1 MKKQL
6 LFAAMLM
13 LSAAPAVSVSAA
25 QPFAAAAEEGQT
37 LATQE
42 QYDALQNSIYKLRQ
56 SIEAMLKEI
65 NEKYADAEDTKNS
78 LEFNKNSLDDMAA
91 EVKGKFGAETLT
103 VAEVEKYQAT
113 VAEMA
118 EGLKDAVKNAEQEVY
133 SFQVNTHYQDASMH
147 KSECLGKVPE
157 NVQNYYAP
165 SFDDLDAEM
174 MQVYMP
180 VMMGGPIESA
190 EKAKE
195 MCAQFDAI
203 SAKADSLVAAS
214 KKASTL
220 LDDITATLASLD
232 AEIAKIK
239 KDFPEYDLSAVNESA
254 EYWKNLAAEFAQAPA
269 EGADLYTEK
278 QIADFAVEF
287 GYFKENVSGV
297 YAQAQKDEWMAQF
310 NAKYYPA
317 SQEMD
322 GLISQLNTEC
332 PTVKDKYFTKL
343 DDLNV
348 EMTQMYMKLYQED
361 LTQEQ
366 FNAMLARIDA
376 ILAEGQK
383 IVDEAKEAEK
393 VATGISGITVSEAV
407 KAGKVYSID
416 GKRVSKSAKGL
427 VLVIING
434 KKVILK

>member
-13 LSAAPAVSVSAA
+13 LSAAPAISVSAA

-42 QYDALQNSIYKLRQ
+42 QYDALQKSISDLQ
-56 SIEAMLKEI
+56 QNIDAMLKEI
-65 NEKYADAEDTKNS
+65 NEKYADAEDTKGS
-78 LEFNKNSLDDMAA
+78 LEFNKSSLSDMAA
-91 EVKGKFGAETLT
+91 EVKDKFAAGTLT
-103 VAEVEKYQAT
+103 AAEVESYRAQ

-133 SFQVNTHYQDASMH
+133 SFQVNTHYQNASMH

-203 SAKADSLVAAS
+203 SAKADSLVASAKLAGALVDS
-214 KKASTL
+214 
-220 LDDITATLASLD
+220 ITATLDSLG
-232 AEIAKIK
+232 AEIAKVK
-239 KDFPEYDLSAVNESA
+239 KDFPEYDLSMMQESS
-254 EYWKNLAAEFAQAPA
+254 EYWKNFAAVFAQAPA
-269 EGADLYTEK
+269 EGTAPYTEK
-278 QIADFAVEF
+278 QIAEYAENF
-287 GYFKENVSGV
+287 GFFKQSALGV
-297 YAQAQKDEWMAQF
+297 YAEAQKDEWTAQF
-310 NAKYYPA
+310 NAKYTPA
-317 SQEMD
+317 SEKMNELLSTLDTQ
-322 GLISQLNTEC
+322 C
-332 PTVKDKYFTKL
+332 PTVGSKYFTQL
-343 DDLNV
+343 DDLNA
-348 EMTQMYMKLYQED
+348 ELTQMYMSLYMGE
-361 LTQEQ
+361 LTQET
-366 FNAMLARIDA
+366 FDKMMARIDA
-376 ILAEGQK
+376 ILVEAQK
-383 IVDEAKEAEK
+383 IVDEAIEAEK
-393 VATGISGITVSEAV
+393 VATGISDITVNKTV
-407 KAGKVYSID
+407 KAGNVYSLD

-427 VLVIING
+427 VIING
-434 KKVILK
+434 KKVVLK

>member
-37 LATQE
+37 LATYG
-42 QYDALQNSIYKLRQ
+42 QYDALQMSIYDLQQ
-56 SIEAMLKEI
+56 SIDAMLKEI
-65 NEKYADAEDTKNS
+65 NEKYADAEDTKGS
-78 LEFNKNSLDDMAA
+78 LEFNKSSLSDMAA
-91 EVKGKFGAETLT
+91 EVKDKFAAGTLT
-103 VAEVEKYQAT
+103 AAEVESYQAQ

-133 SFQVNTHYQDASMH
+133 SFQVNTHYQNASMH
-147 KSECLGKVPE
+147 KSECLGQVPE

-165 SFDDLDAEM
+165 SFDDLDADM

-180 VMMGGPIESA
+180 IMMGSPIESA

-195 MCAQFDAI
+195 MCNQLDAI
-203 SAKADSLVAAS
+203 SAKADALLAAS

-232 AEIAKIK
+232 ADMVKVKA
-239 KDFPEYDLSAVNESA
+239 DFPEYDLSMMQESA
-254 EYWKNLAAEFAQAPA
+254 EYWKNFAAEFAQAPA
-269 EGADLYTEK
+269 EGTAPYTEK
-278 QIADFAVEF
+278 QIAEYAENF
-287 GYFKENVSGV
+287 GYFKESAAGV
-297 YAQAQKDEWMAQF
+297 YAEAQKDEWMAQF

-317 SQEMD
+317 SQKMD
-322 GLISQLNTEC
+322 ELVSTLDTQC
-332 PTVKDKYFTKL
+332 PTVKDQFFTKL

-348 EMTQMYMKLYQED
+348 EMTQMYMKLYMGE
-361 LTQEQ
+361 LTQESFDQ
-366 FNAMLARIDA
+366 MMARIDA
-376 ILAEGQK
+376 ILREAQN
-383 IVDEAKEAEK
+383 IVDLALEAEK
-393 VATGISGITVSEAV
+393 VATGISDITVNKAA
-407 KAGKVYSID
+407 KAGNVYSLD

-427 VLVIING
+427 VIING
-434 KKVILK
+434 KKVVLK

>member
-25 QPFAAAAEEGQT
+25 QRFAAAAEEGQT

-42 QYDALQNSIYKLRQ
+42 QYDALQKSISDLQ
-56 SIEAMLKEI
+56 QNIDAMLKEI
-65 NEKYADAEDTKNS
+65 NEKYADAEDTKGS
-78 LEFNKNSLDDMAA
+78 LEFNKSSLSDMAA
-91 EVKGKFGAETLT
+91 EVKDKFAAGTLT
-103 VAEVEKYQAT
+103 AAEVESYQAQ

-133 SFQVNTHYQDASMH
+133 SFQVNTHYQNASMH

-165 SFDDLDAEM
+165 SFDDLDADM

-203 SAKADSLVAAS
+203 SAKADTLLAAS

-232 AEIAKIK
+232 ADMVKVKA
-239 KDFPEYDLSAVNESA
+239 DFPEYDLSMMQESA
-254 EYWKNLAAEFAQAPA
+254 EYWKNFAAEFAQAPA
-269 EGADLYTEK
+269 EGTAPYTEK
-278 QIADFAVEF
+278 QIAEYAENF
-287 GYFKENVSGV
+287 GYFKESAAGV
-297 YAQAQKDEWMAQF
+297 YAEAQKDEWMAQF

-317 SQEMD
+317 SQKMD
-322 GLISQLNTEC
+322 EFISTLDTQC
-332 PTVKDKYFTKL
+332 PTVKDQFFTKL

-348 EMTQMYMKLYQED
+348 EMTQMYTKLYMGE
-361 LTQEQ
+361 LTQKSFDE
-366 FNAMLARIDA
+366 MMARIDA
-376 ILAEGQK
+376 ILLEAQN
-383 IVDEAKEAEK
+383 IVNQALEAEK
-393 VATGISGITVSEAV
+393 VATGISDITVNKAT
-407 KAGKVYSID
+407 KAGNVYSLD

-427 VLVIING
+427 VIING
-434 KKVILK
+434 KKVVLK

>member
-13 LSAAPAVSVSAA
+13 LTAAPAVSVSAA

-42 QYDALQNSIYKLRQ
+42 QYDALVKSIAEVQQNID
-56 SIEAMLKEI
+56 AMLKEI
-65 NEKYADAEDTKNS
+65 NDKYPDAEDTKYS
-78 LEFNKNSLDDMAA
+78 LNFNKESLDKIAEEAKAKYVAQTLTAA
-91 EVKGKFGAETLT
+91 EVDN
-103 VAEVEKYQAT
+103 YQAS
-113 VAEMA
+113 VKDIA
-118 EGLKDAVKNAEQEVY
+118 EGIKDAVKSAEQETY
-133 SFQVNTHYQDASMH
+133 SLQVNTSYQNAAMH
-147 KSECLGKVPE
+147 KSECLGQVPE

-165 SFDDLDAEM
+165 AFEELDADM

-180 VMMGGPIESA
+180 IMMGGPIESA
-190 EKAKE
+190 EQAKK
-195 MCAQFDAI
+195 MCDQFDAI
-203 SAKADSLVAAS
+203 SKKADALLAAS

-220 LDDITATLASLD
+220 VEDITATLASLN
-232 AEIAKIK
+232 EETEKVK
-239 KDFPEYDLSAVNESA
+239 KDFPEFDLSAVKETA
-254 EYWKNLAAEFAQAPA
+254 EYWKNLAAEFAKAPA
-269 EGADLYTEK
+269 DPAAPYTEDK
-278 QIADFAVEF
+278 IDGFAQEF
-287 GYFKENVSGV
+287 GYFKENVSGL

-317 SQEMD
+317 SQKMD
-322 GLISQLNTEC
+322 EYLSTLDSEC

-348 EMTQMYMKLYQED
+348 EMSQMYMKLFQED

-376 ILAEGQK
+376 ILAEAQK

-427 VLVIING
+427 VIING

>member
-6 LFAAMLM
+6 LFAAILM

-37 LATQE
+37 LATEE
-42 QYDALQNSIYKLRQ
+42 QYNALQKSISDLQ
-56 SIEAMLKEI
+56 QNIDAMLKEI
-65 NEKYADAEDTKNS
+65 NEKYADAEDTKGS
-78 LEFNKNSLDDMAA
+78 LEFNKSSLSDMAA
-91 EVKGKFGAETLT
+91 EVKDKFAAGTLT
-103 VAEVEKYQAT
+103 AAEVESYQAQ

-133 SFQVNTHYQDASMH
+133 SFQVNTHYQNASMH
-147 KSECLGKVPE
+147 KSECLGQVPE

-165 SFDDLDAEM
+165 AFEELDADM

-180 VMMGGPIESA
+180 IMMGSPVESA
-190 EKAKE
+190 EQAKQ
-195 MCAQFDAI
+195 MCDQFEAI
-203 SAKADSLVAAS
+203 SKKADALLATAQ
-214 KKASTL
+214 KASTL
-220 LDDITATLASLD
+220 VNDITATLASLN
-232 AEIAKIK
+232 EEMAKVK
-239 KDFPEYDLSAVNESA
+239 TDFPEYDLSMVNESA
-254 EYWKNLAAEFAQAPA
+254 EYWKNLAAEFAKAPA
-269 EGADLYTEK
+269 DPAAPYTEDK
-278 QIADFAVEF
+278 IDGFAQEF
-287 GYFKENVSGV
+287 GYFKENVSGL

-317 SQEMD
+317 SQKMD
-322 GLISQLNTEC
+322 EYVSTLDSEC
-332 PTVKDKYFTKL
+332 PTVKDKYFTQL

-348 EMTQMYMKLYQED
+348 ELTQMYMKLYQEE

-366 FNAMLARIDA
+366 FNTMMARIDE
-376 ILAEGQK
+376 ILVEAQK
-383 IVDEAKEAEK
+383 IIDEAKEAEK

-427 VLVIING
+427 VIING

>member
-42 QYDALQNSIYKLRQ
+42 QYDALVKSIAEVQQNID
-56 SIEAMLKEI
+56 AMLKEI
-65 NEKYADAEDTKNS
+65 NDKYPDAEDTKNS
-78 LEFNKNSLDDMAA
+78 LNYNKESLDKIADEAKAKFDAKTLTAA
-91 EVKGKFGAETLT
+91 EVKN
-103 VAEVEKYQAT
+103 YQSSVNEIAD
-113 VAEMA
+113 
-118 EGLKDAVKNAEQEVY
+118 GLKDAVKNAALEVY
-133 SFQVNTHYQDASMH
+133 SFQVNSSYNAAYMH
-147 KSECLGKVPE
+147 KAECLGQVPE

-165 SFDDLDAEM
+165 AFDELDADM
-174 MQVYMP
+174 MQIYMSTMMSP
-180 VMMGGPIESA
+180 VETA
-190 EKAKE
+190 EQAKK
-195 MCAQFDAI
+195 MCDQYDAI
-203 SAKADSLVAAS
+203 SKKADALLAAS

-220 LDDITATLASLD
+220 VEDITATLASLN
-232 AEIAKIK
+232 EEMAKVK
-239 KDFPEYDLSAVNESA
+239 KDFPEFDLSMVNESA

-269 EGADLYTEK
+269 DPAAPYTEDK
-278 QIADFAVEF
+278 IDGFAQEF
-287 GYFKENVSGV
+287 GYFKESVSGL

-310 NAKYYPA
+310 NAKYTSANSKMAEYF
-317 SQEMD
+317 SILD
-322 GLISQLNTEC
+322 SEC
-332 PTVKDKYFTKL
+332 PTVASDYFTKL

-348 EMTQMYMKLYQED
+348 ELTQMYMKLYQED

-366 FNAMLARIDA
+366 FDAMLARIDA
-376 ILAEGQK
+376 ILREAQK

-393 VATGISGITVSEAV
+393 VATGISNISVSEAV

-416 GKRVSKSAKGL
+416 GKRISKSAKG
-427 VLVIING
+427 LVIING

>member
-42 QYDALQNSIYKLRQ
+42 QYDALVKSIAEVQQNID
-56 SIEAMLKEI
+56 AMLKEI
-65 NEKYADAEDTKNS
+65 NDKYPDAEDTKYS
-78 LEFNKNSLDDMAA
+78 LNFNKESLDKIADEAKAKFEAKTLTAA
-91 EVKGKFGAETLT
+91 EVDSYLASVKEI
-103 VAEVEKYQAT
+103 VE
-113 VAEMA
+113 
-118 EGLKDAVKNAEQEVY
+118 GIKDAVKNAEQEVY
-133 SFQVNTHYQDASMH
+133 SFQVNTCYQNAAMH
-147 KSECLGKVPE
+147 KSECLGQVLE

-165 SFDDLDAEM
+165 AFEELDADM

-180 VMMGGPIESA
+180 IMMGSPVESA
-190 EKAKE
+190 EQAKQ
-195 MCAQFDAI
+195 MCDQFEAI
-203 SAKADSLVAAS
+203 SKKADALLAAS

-269 EGADLYTEK
+269 DPTAPYTESK
-278 QIADFAVEF
+278 IDGFVENF
-287 GYFKENVSGV
+287 GYFKANISDL

-310 NAKYYPA
+310 NAKYTTA
-317 SQEMD
+317 SQKMD
-322 GLISQLNTEC
+322 EYISTLDSEC

-348 EMTQMYMKLYQED
+348 EMSQMFMKLYQED

-376 ILAEGQK
+376 ILAEAQK

-416 GKRVSKSAKGL
+416 GKRISKSAKG
-427 VLVIING
+427 LVIING

>member
-13 LSAAPAVSVSAA
+13 LSAAPAISVSAA

-42 QYDALQNSIYKLRQ
+42 QYDALQKSISDLQ
-56 SIEAMLKEI
+56 QNIDAMLKEI
-65 NEKYADAEDTKNS
+65 NEKYADAEDTKGS
-78 LEFNKNSLDDMAA
+78 LEFNKSSLSDMAA
-91 EVKGKFGAETLT
+91 EVKDKFTAQTLT
-103 VAEVEKYQAT
+103 VAEIESYQAT
-113 VAEMA
+113 VTEMA

-133 SFQVNTHYQDASMH
+133 SFQVNTHYQNASMH

-203 SAKADSLVAAS
+203 SAKADSLVASAKLAGALVDS
-214 KKASTL
+214 
-220 LDDITATLASLD
+220 ITATLDSLG
-232 AEIAKIK
+232 AEIAKVK
-239 KDFPEYDLSAVNESA
+239 KDFPEYDLSMMQESS
-254 EYWKNLAAEFAQAPA
+254 EYWKNFAAVFAQAPA
-269 EGADLYTEK
+269 EGTAPYTEK
-278 QIADFAVEF
+278 QIAEYAENF
-287 GYFKENVSGV
+287 GFFKQSALGV
-297 YAQAQKDEWMAQF
+297 YAEAQKDEWMAQF

-317 SQEMD
+317 SQKMD
-322 GLISQLNTEC
+322 ELVSTLDTQC
-332 PTVKDKYFTKL
+332 PTVKDQFFTKL

-348 EMTQMYMKLYQED
+348 EMTQMFTKLYMGE
-361 LTQEQ
+361 LTQESFDQ
-366 FNAMLARIDA
+366 MMARIDA
-376 ILAEGQK
+376 ILLEAQN
-383 IVDEAKEAEK
+383 IVDQAIEAEK
-393 VATGISGITVSEAV
+393 VATGISDITVNKTV
-407 KAGKVYSID
+407 KAGNVYSLD

-427 VLVIING
+427 VIING
-434 KKVILK
+434 KKVVLK

>member
-1 MKKQL
+1 MKKQF

-42 QYDALQNSIYKLRQ
+42 QYDALVKSIADVQQNING
-56 SIEAMLKEI
+56 MLKEI
-65 NEKYADAEDTKNS
+65 NDKYPDAEDTKYS
-78 LEFNKNSLDDMAA
+78 LNFNKESLDKIADEAKAKFEAKTLTAA
-91 EVKGKFGAETLT
+91 EVDSYLASVKEI
-103 VAEVEKYQAT
+103 
-113 VAEMA
+113 A
-118 EGLKDAVKNAEQEVY
+118 EGIKDAVKNAEQEVY
-133 SFQVNTHYQDASMH
+133 SFQVNTHYQNAAMH
-147 KSECLGKVPE
+147 KSECLGQVPE

-165 SFDDLDAEM
+165 AFDELDADM
-174 MQVYMP
+174 VQVYMP
-180 VMMGGPIESA
+180 FMMDSHIESA
-190 EKAKE
+190 EQAKK
-195 MCAQFDAI
+195 MCDQFDAI
-203 SAKADSLVAAS
+203 SKKADALLAAS

-220 LDDITATLASLD
+220 VEDITATLASLD

-269 EGADLYTEK
+269 DPTAPYTESK
-278 QIADFAVEF
+278 IDGFVESF
-287 GYFKENVSGV
+287 GYFKVNISDL

-348 EMTQMYMKLYQED
+348 EMTQMYMKLYQDE

-366 FNAMLARIDA
+366 FDAMLARIDA

-383 IVDEAKEAEK
+383 IVAEAKEAEK

-427 VLVIING
+427 VIING

>member
-42 QYDALQNSIYKLRQ
+42 QYDALQKSISDLQ
-56 SIEAMLKEI
+56 QNIDAMLKEI
-65 NEKYADAEDTKNS
+65 NEKYADAEDTKGS
-78 LEFNKNSLDDMAA
+78 LEFNKSSLSDMAA
-91 EVKGKFGAETLT
+91 EVKDKFAAGTLT
-103 VAEVEKYQAT
+103 AAEVESYQAQ

-133 SFQVNTHYQDASMH
+133 SFQVNTHYQNASMH

-165 SFDDLDAEM
+165 SFDDLDADM

-203 SAKADSLVAAS
+203 SAKADSLVASAKLAGALVDS
-214 KKASTL
+214 
-220 LDDITATLASLD
+220 ITATLDSLG
-232 AEIAKIK
+232 AEIAKVK
-239 KDFPEYDLSAVNESA
+239 KDFPEYDLSMMQESS
-254 EYWKNLAAEFAQAPA
+254 EYWKNFAAVFAQAPA
-269 EGADLYTEK
+269 EGTAPYTEK
-278 QIADFAVEF
+278 QIAEYAENF
-287 GYFKENVSGV
+287 GFFKQSALGV
-297 YAQAQKDEWMAQF
+297 YAEAQKDEWMAQF

-322 GLISQLNTEC
+322 KLLSTLDAQC
-332 PTVKDKYFTKL
+332 PTVGSKYFTQL

-348 EMTQMYMKLYQED
+348 ELTQMYMVLYQGE
-361 LTQEQ
+361 LTQET
-366 FNAMLARIDA
+366 FDKMMARIDA
-376 ILAEGQK
+376 ILVEAQK
-383 IVDEAKEAEK
+383 IVDEAIEAEK
-393 VATGISGITVSEAV
+393 VATGISDITVNKTV
-407 KAGKVYSID
+407 KAGNVYSLD

-427 VLVIING
+427 VIING
-434 KKVILK
+434 KKMVLK

>member
-13 LSAAPAVSVSAA
+13 LSAAPVVSVSAA

-42 QYDALQNSIYKLRQ
+42 QYDALVKSIAEVQQNID
-56 SIEAMLKEI
+56 AMLKEI
-65 NEKYADAEDTKNS
+65 NDKYPDAEDTKYS
-78 LEFNKNSLDDMAA
+78 LNFNKESLDKIADEAKAKFEAKTLTAA
-91 EVKGKFGAETLT
+91 EVES
-103 VAEVEKYQAT
+103 YQAS
-113 VAEMA
+113 VNEIAD
-118 EGLKDAVKNAEQEVY
+118 GLKDAVKNAAQEVY
-133 SFQVNTHYQDASMH
+133 SFQVNTHYQNAAMH
-147 KSECLGKVPE
+147 KSECLGQIPE

-165 SFDDLDAEM
+165 AFDELDADM

-180 VMMGGPIESA
+180 VMMGTPVESA

-195 MCAQFDAI
+195 MCDQFDAI
-203 SAKADSLVAAS
+203 SKKADVLLAAS

-220 LDDITATLASLD
+220 VDDITATLASLNE
-232 AEIAKIK
+232 EIEKVK
-239 KDFPEYDLSAVNESA
+239 KDFPEYDLSAVKETA

-269 EGADLYTEK
+269 DPTAPYTEDK
-278 QIADFAVEF
+278 IDGFAQEF
-287 GYFKENVSGV
+287 GYFKENVSGL

-310 NAKYYPA
+310 NAKYTPA
-317 SQEMD
+317 SQKMAEY
-322 GLISQLNTEC
+322 ISTLDSEC

-343 DDLNV
+343 EDLDV
-348 EMTQMYMKLYQED
+348 EMSQMFMKLYQED

-366 FNAMLARIDA
+366 FDAMLARIDA
-376 ILAEGQK
+376 ILREAQK

-393 VATGISGITVSEAV
+393 VATGISNISVSEAV

-416 GKRVSKSAKGL
+416 GKCVSKSVKG
-427 VLVIING
+427 LVIING

>member
-37 LATQE
+37 LATEE
-42 QYDALQNSIYKLRQ
+42 QYNTLQDSIYKLRQ
-56 SIEAMLKEI
+56 SIEAMLEEI

-78 LEFNKNSLDDMAA
+78 LEYNKESLDDMAA
-91 EVKGKFGAETLT
+91 EVKEKFSAQTLT
-103 VAEVEKYQAT
+103 VADVENYQAQ

-195 MCAQFDAI
+195 MCDKFDAI
-203 SAKADSLVAAS
+203 SAKADTLLAAS

-232 AEIAKIK
+232 AEIAKVK

-269 EGADLYTEK
+269 DPTAPYTESK
-278 QIADFAVEF
+278 IDGFVESF
-287 GYFKENVSGV
+287 GYFKVNISDL

-317 SQEMD
+317 AQKMD
-322 GLISQLNTEC
+322 EYLSTLDSEC

-348 EMTQMYMKLYQED
+348 EMSQMYMKLFQED

-376 ILAEGQK
+376 ILAEAQK

-393 VATGISGITVSEAV
+393 VATGISDITVNKAT
-407 KAGKVYSID
+407 KAGNVYSLD

-427 VLVIING
+427 VIING
-434 KKVILK
+434 KKVVLK

>member
-6 LFAAMLM
+6 LFVAMLM

-42 QYDALQNSIYKLRQ
+42 QYDALVKSIAEVQQNID
-56 SIEAMLKEI
+56 AMLKEI
-65 NEKYADAEDTKNS
+65 NDKYPDAEDTKYS
-78 LEFNKNSLDDMAA
+78 LNFNKESLDKIAEEAKAKYVAQTLTAA
-91 EVKGKFGAETLT
+91 EVDN
-103 VAEVEKYQAT
+103 YQAS
-113 VAEMA
+113 VKDIA
-118 EGLKDAVKNAEQEVY
+118 EGIKDAVKSAEQETY
-133 SFQVNTHYQDASMH
+133 SLQVNTSYQNAAMH
-147 KSECLGKVPE
+147 KSECLGQVPE

-165 SFDDLDAEM
+165 AFEELDADM

-180 VMMGGPIESA
+180 IMMGGPIESA
-190 EKAKE
+190 EQAKK
-195 MCAQFDAI
+195 MCDQFDAI
-203 SAKADSLVAAS
+203 SKKADALLAAS

-220 LDDITATLASLD
+220 VEDITATLASLN
-232 AEIAKIK
+232 EEMEKVK
-239 KDFPEYDLSAVNESA
+239 KDFLEYDLSMVNESA

-269 EGADLYTEK
+269 DPAAPYTEDK
-278 QIADFAVEF
+278 IDGFAQEF
-287 GYFKENVSGV
+287 GYFKENVSGL

-317 SQEMD
+317 SQKMD
-322 GLISQLNTEC
+322 EYVSTLDSEC
-332 PTVKDKYFTKL
+332 PTVKDKYFNKL

-348 EMTQMYMKLYQED
+348 ELTQMYMKLYQED

-366 FNAMLARIDA
+366 FNTMMARIDE
-376 ILAEGQK
+376 ILREAQK
-383 IVDEAKEAEK
+383 IIDEAKEAEK
-393 VATGISGITVSEAV
+393 VATGISNISVSEAV

-416 GKRVSKSAKGL
+416 GKCVSKSVKG
-427 VLVIING
+427 LVIING

>member
-42 QYDALQNSIYKLRQ
+42 QYDALVKSIADVQQNIDG
-56 SIEAMLKEI
+56 MLKEI
-65 NEKYADAEDTKNS
+65 NDKYPDAEDTKYS
-78 LEFNKNSLDDMAA
+78 LNFNKESLDKIAEEAKAKFVAKTLTAA
-91 EVKGKFGAETLT
+91 EVDS
-103 VAEVEKYQAT
+103 YQAA
-113 VAEMA
+113 VADMA

-133 SFQVNTHYQDASMH
+133 SFQVNTHYQNAAMH
-147 KSECLGKVPE
+147 KSECLGQVPE

-165 SFDDLDAEM
+165 AFDELDADM
-174 MQVYMP
+174 VQVYMP
-180 VMMGGPIESA
+180 FMMDSHIESA
-190 EKAKE
+190 EQAKK
-195 MCAQFDAI
+195 MCDQFDAI
-203 SAKADSLVAAS
+203 SKKADALLAAS

-220 LDDITATLASLD
+220 VEDITATLASLD

-269 EGADLYTEK
+269 DPTAPYTESK
-278 QIADFAVEF
+278 IDGFVESF
-287 GYFKENVSGV
+287 GYFKVNISDL

-348 EMTQMYMKLYQED
+348 EMTQMYMKLYQDE

-366 FNAMLARIDA
+366 FDAMLARIDA

-383 IVDEAKEAEK
+383 IVAEAKEAEK

-427 VLVIING
+427 VIING
-434 KKVILK
+434 KKVVLK

>member
-37 LATQE
+37 HATQE
-42 QYDALQNSIYKLRQ
+42 QYDALVKSIADVQKN
-56 SIEAMLKEI
+56 IDAMLTEI
-65 NEKYADAEDTKNS
+65 NDKYPDAEDTKYS
-78 LEFNKNSLDDMAA
+78 LNYNQESLDKIADEAKAKFDAKTLTAA
-91 EVKGKFGAETLT
+91 EVEN
-103 VAEVEKYQAT
+103 YQAS
-113 VAEMA
+113 VNKIAD
-118 EGLKDAVKNAEQEVY
+118 GIKDAVKNAELEVY
-133 SFQVNTHYQDASMH
+133 SFQVNSHYNAAYMH
-147 KSECLGKVPE
+147 KAECLGQIPG

-165 SFDDLDAEM
+165 AFDELDADM
-174 MQVYMP
+174 MQIYMSTMMSP
-180 VMMGGPIESA
+180 VETA
-190 EKAKE
+190 EQAKK
-195 MCAQFDAI
+195 MCDQYDAI
-203 SAKADSLVAAS
+203 SKKADALLAAS

-220 LDDITATLASLD
+220 VEDITATLASLN
-232 AEIAKIK
+232 EEMAKVK

-269 EGADLYTEK
+269 EDATPYTEDK
-278 QIADFAVEF
+278 IDGFAQEF
-287 GYFKENVSGV
+287 GYFKENVSGL

-317 SQEMD
+317 SQKMD
-322 GLISQLNTEC
+322 EYVSTLDSEC

-348 EMTQMYMKLYQED
+348 ELTQMFMKLYQED

-366 FNAMLARIDA
+366 FNTMMARIDE
-376 ILAEGQK
+376 ILREAQT
-383 IVDEAKEAEK
+383 IIDEAKKAEK
-393 VATGISGITVSEAV
+393 AATCISNITVSEAV

-416 GKRVSKSAKGL
+416 GKRVSKSVKG
-427 VLVIING
+427 LVIING

>member
-42 QYDALQNSIYKLRQ
+42 QYDALQKSISNLQ
-56 SIEAMLKEI
+56 QNIDAMLKEI

-78 LEFNKNSLDDMAA
+78 LEFNKTSLSDMAA
-91 EVKGKFGAETLT
+91 EVKDKFAAGTLT
-103 VAEVEKYQAT
+103 AAEVESYQAQ

-133 SFQVNTHYQDASMH
+133 SFQVNTCYQNAAMH
-147 KSECLGKVPE
+147 KSECLGQVPE

-165 SFDDLDAEM
+165 AFEELDADM

-180 VMMGGPIESA
+180 IMMGSPVESA
-190 EKAKE
+190 EQAKK
-195 MCAQFDAI
+195 MCDQLDAI
-203 SAKADSLVAAS
+203 SKKADALLAAAQ
-214 KKASTL
+214 KASTL
-220 LDDITATLASLD
+220 VDDITATLASLD

-239 KDFPEYDLSAVNESA
+239 KDFPEYDLSAVNETA

-269 EGADLYTEK
+269 DPTAPYTESK
-278 QIADFAVEF
+278 IDGFVENF
-287 GYFKENVSGV
+287 GYFKANISDL

-317 SQEMD
+317 SQKMD
-322 GLISQLNTEC
+322 EYVSTLDSEC
-332 PTVKDKYFTKL
+332 PTVKDKYFNKL

-348 EMTQMYMKLYQED
+348 ELTQMYMKLYQED

-366 FNAMLARIDA
+366 FNTMMARIDE
-376 ILAEGQK
+376 ILREAQK
-383 IVDEAKEAEK
+383 IIDEAKEAEK
-393 VATGISGITVSEAV
+393 VATGISNISVSEAV

-416 GKRVSKSAKGL
+416 GKCVSKSVKG
-427 VLVIING
+427 LVIING

>member
-42 QYDALQNSIYKLRQ
+42 QYDALVKSIADVQQNID
-56 SIEAMLKEI
+56 AMLKEI
-65 NEKYADAEDTKNS
+65 NDKYPDAEDTKYS
-78 LEFNKNSLDDMAA
+78 LNFNKESLDKIADEAKAKFEAKTLTAA
-91 EVKGKFGAETLT
+91 EVDSYLASVKEI
-103 VAEVEKYQAT
+103 
-113 VAEMA
+113 A
-118 EGLKDAVKNAEQEVY
+118 EGIKDAVKNAELEVY
-133 SFQVNTHYQDASMH
+133 SFQVNTCYQNAAMH
-147 KSECLGKVPE
+147 KSECLGQVPE

-165 SFDDLDAEM
+165 AFEELDADM

-180 VMMGGPIESA
+180 IMMGSPVESA
-190 EKAKE
+190 EQAKK
-195 MCAQFDAI
+195 MCDQFDAI
-203 SAKADSLVAAS
+203 SKKADALLAAS

-269 EGADLYTEK
+269 DPTAPYTESK
-278 QIADFAVEF
+278 IDGFVESF
-287 GYFKENVSGV
+287 GYFKVNISDL

-317 SQEMD
+317 SQKMD
-322 GLISQLNTEC
+322 EYVSTLDSEC
-332 PTVKDKYFTKL
+332 PTVKDEYLTKL

-348 EMTQMYMKLYQED
+348 EMSQMFMKLYQED

-376 ILAEGQK
+376 ILAEAQK

-393 VATGISGITVSEAV
+393 VATGISDITVNKAT
-407 KAGKVYSID
+407 KAGNVYSLD

-427 VLVIING
+427 VIING
-434 KKVILK
+434 KKVVLK

>member
-42 QYDALQNSIYKLRQ
+42 QYDALVKSIAEVQQNID
-56 SIEAMLKEI
+56 AMLKEI
-65 NEKYADAEDTKNS
+65 NDKYPDAEDTKYS
-78 LEFNKNSLDDMAA
+78 LNFNKESLDKIADEAKAKFDAKTLTAA
-91 EVKGKFGAETLT
+91 EVEN
-103 VAEVEKYQAT
+103 YQAS
-113 VAEMA
+113 VNEIAD
-118 EGLKDAVKNAEQEVY
+118 GLKDAVKNAAQEVY
-133 SFQVNTHYQDASMH
+133 SFQVNSHYNAAYMH
-147 KSECLGKVPE
+147 KAECLGQVPE

-165 SFDDLDAEM
+165 AFDELDADM
-174 MQVYMP
+174 MQIYMSTMQSP
-180 VMMGGPIESA
+180 VETA
-190 EKAKE
+190 DQAKK
-195 MCAQFDAI
+195 MCDQYDAI
-203 SAKADSLVAAS
+203 SKKADALLAAS

-220 LDDITATLASLD
+220 VEDITATLASLN
-232 AEIAKIK
+232 EEMEKVK
-239 KDFPEYDLSAVNESA
+239 KDFPEYDLSAVKETA

-269 EGADLYTEK
+269 DPAAPYTEDK
-278 QIADFAVEF
+278 IDGFAQEF
-287 GYFKENVSGV
+287 GYFKENVSGL

-317 SQEMD
+317 SQKMD
-322 GLISQLNTEC
+322 EYVSTLDSEC
-332 PTVKDKYFTKL
+332 PTVKDKYFNKL

-348 EMTQMYMKLYQED
+348 ELTQMYMKLYQED

-366 FNAMLARIDA
+366 FDAMLARIDA
-376 ILAEGQK
+376 ILREAQK

-416 GKRVSKSAKGL
+416 GKRISKSAKG
-427 VLVIING
+427 LVIING

>member
-6 LFAAMLM
+6 LFAAILM

-42 QYDALQNSIYKLRQ
+42 QYDALQKSISDLQ
-56 SIEAMLKEI
+56 QNIDAMLKKI
-65 NEKYADAEDTKNS
+65 NEKYADAEDTKGS
-78 LEFNKNSLDDMAA
+78 LEFNKSSLSDMAA
-91 EVKGKFGAETLT
+91 EVKDKFTAQTLT
-103 VAEVEKYQAT
+103 VAEIESYQAT
-113 VAEMA
+113 VTEMA

-133 SFQVNTHYQDASMH
+133 SFQVNTHYQNASMH

-203 SAKADSLVAAS
+203 SAKADSLVASAKLAGALVDS
-214 KKASTL
+214 
-220 LDDITATLASLD
+220 ITATLDSLG
-232 AEIAKIK
+232 AEIAKVK
-239 KDFPEYDLSAVNESA
+239 KDFPEYDLSMMQESS
-254 EYWKNLAAEFAQAPA
+254 EYWKNFAAVFAQAPA
-269 EGADLYTEK
+269 EGTAPYTEK
-278 QIADFAVEF
+278 QIAEYAENF
-287 GYFKENVSGV
+287 GFFKQSALGV
-297 YAQAQKDEWMAQF
+297 YAEAQKDEWMAQF

-322 GLISQLNTEC
+322 KLLSTLDAQC
-332 PTVKDKYFTKL
+332 PTVGSKYFTQL

-348 EMTQMYMKLYQED
+348 ELTQMYMVLYQGE
-361 LTQEQ
+361 LTQET
-366 FNAMLARIDA
+366 FDKMMARIDA
-376 ILAEGQK
+376 ILVEAQK
-383 IVDEAKEAEK
+383 IVDEAIEAEK
-393 VATGISGITVSEAV
+393 VATGISDITVNKTV
-407 KAGKVYSID
+407 KAGNVYSLD

-427 VLVIING
+427 VIING
-434 KKVILK
+434 KKVVLK

>member
-37 LATQE
+37 LATYG
-42 QYDALQNSIYKLRQ
+42 QYDALQMSIYDLQQ
-56 SIEAMLKEI
+56 SIDAMLKEI

-78 LEFNKNSLDDMAA
+78 LEFNKSSLSDMAA
-91 EVKGKFGAETLT
+91 EVKDKFAAGTLT
-103 VAEVEKYQAT
+103 AAEVESYQAQ

-133 SFQVNTHYQDASMH
+133 SFQVNTHYQNASMH
-147 KSECLGKVPE
+147 KSECLGQVPE

-165 SFDDLDAEM
+165 SFDDLDADM

-180 VMMGGPIESA
+180 IMMGSPIESA

-195 MCAQFDAI
+195 MCNQLDAI
-203 SAKADSLVAAS
+203 SAKADALLAAS

-232 AEIAKIK
+232 ADMVKVKA
-239 KDFPEYDLSAVNESA
+239 DFPEYDLSMMQESA
-254 EYWKNLAAEFAQAPA
+254 EYWKNFAAEFAQAPA
-269 EGADLYTEK
+269 EGTAPYTEK
-278 QIADFAVEF
+278 QIAEYAENF
-287 GYFKENVSGV
+287 GYFKESAAGV
-297 YAQAQKDEWMAQF
+297 YAEAQKDEWMAQF

-317 SQEMD
+317 SQKMD
-322 GLISQLNTEC
+322 ELVSTLDTQC
-332 PTVKDKYFTKL
+332 PTVKDQFFTKL

-348 EMTQMYMKLYQED
+348 EMTQMYMKLYMGE
-361 LTQEQ
+361 LTQES
-366 FNAMLARIDA
+366 FDEMMARIDA
-376 ILAEGQK
+376 ILREAQN
-383 IVDEAKEAEK
+383 IVDLALEAEK
-393 VATGISGITVSEAV
+393 VATGISDITVNKAA
-407 KAGKVYSID
+407 KAGNVYSLD

-427 VLVIING
+427 VIING
-434 KKVILK
+434 KKVVLK

>member
-42 QYDALQNSIYKLRQ
+42 QYDALVKSIAEVQQNID
-56 SIEAMLKEI
+56 AMLKEI
-65 NEKYADAEDTKNS
+65 NDKYPDAEDTKNS
-78 LEFNKNSLDDMAA
+78 LNYNKESLNKIADEAKA
-91 EVKGKFGAETLT
+91 KFDAKTLT
-103 VAEVEKYQAT
+103 AVEVENYQAS
-113 VAEMA
+113 VNKIAD
-118 EGLKDAVKNAEQEVY
+118 GLKDAVKNAALEVY
-133 SFQVNTHYQDASMH
+133 SFQVNSHYNAAYMH
-147 KSECLGKVPE
+147 KAECLGQVPE

-165 SFDDLDAEM
+165 AFDELDADM
-174 MQVYMP
+174 MQIYMSTMESP
-180 VMMGGPIESA
+180 VETA
-190 EKAKE
+190 EQAKK
-195 MCAQFDAI
+195 MCYQYDAI
-203 SAKADSLVAAS
+203 SKKADALLAAS

-220 LDDITATLASLD
+220 VEDITATLASLN
-232 AEIAKIK
+232 EEMEKVK
-239 KDFPEYDLSAVNESA
+239 KDFPEYDLSMVNESA
-254 EYWKNLAAEFAQAPA
+254 EYWKNLAAEFAKAPA
-269 EGADLYTEK
+269 DPAAPYTEDK
-278 QIADFAVEF
+278 IDGFAQEF
-287 GYFKENVSGV
+287 GYFKENVSGL

-317 SQEMD
+317 SQKMD
-322 GLISQLNTEC
+322 EYVSTLDSEC
-332 PTVKDKYFTKL
+332 PTVKDKYFTQL

-348 EMTQMYMKLYQED
+348 ELTQMYMKLYQEE

-366 FNAMLARIDA
+366 FNTMMARIDE
-376 ILAEGQK
+376 ILVEAQK
-383 IVDEAKEAEK
+383 IIDEAKEAEK

-427 VLVIING
+427 VIING

>member
-6 LFAAMLM
+6 LFAAILM

-37 LATQE
+37 LATE
-42 QYDALQNSIYKLRQ
+42 VQYNTLQDSIYKLRQ

-91 EVKGKFGAETLT
+91 EVKDKFAAGTLT
-103 VAEVEKYQAT
+103 AAEVESYQAQ

-118 EGLKDAVKNAEQEVY
+118 EGLKDAVKSAEQEVY
-133 SFQVNTHYQDASMH
+133 SFQVNTHYQNASMH
-147 KSECLGKVPE
+147 KSECLGQVPE

-180 VMMGGPIESA
+180 VMMGSPIESA
-190 EKAKE
+190 EQAKE
-195 MCAQFDAI
+195 MCDQFDAV
-203 SAKADSLVAAS
+203 SKKADALLAAS

-220 LDDITATLASLD
+220 VDDITATLASLD

-269 EGADLYTEK
+269 DPTAPYTESK
-278 QIADFAVEF
+278 IDGFVESF
-287 GYFKENVSGV
+287 GYFKVNISDL

-317 SQEMD
+317 SQKMD
-322 GLISQLNTEC
+322 EYISTLDTQC
-332 PTVKDKYFTKL
+332 PTVKDQFFTKL

-348 EMTQMYMKLYQED
+348 EMSQMFTKLYMGE
-361 LTQEQ
+361 LTQES
-366 FNAMLARIDA
+366 FDEMMARIDA
-376 ILAEGQK
+376 ILLEAK
-383 IVDEAKEAEK
+383 NIVDQALEAEK
-393 VATGISGITVSEAV
+393 VATGISDITVNKAV
-407 KAGKVYSID
+407 KAGNVYSLD

-427 VLVIING
+427 VIING
-434 KKVILK
+434 KKVVLK

>member
-42 QYDALQNSIYKLRQ
+42 QYDALVKSIAEVQQNID
-56 SIEAMLKEI
+56 AMLKEI
-65 NEKYADAEDTKNS
+65 NDKYPDAEDTKYS
-78 LEFNKNSLDDMAA
+78 LNFNKESLDKIADEAKAKFEAKTLTAA
-91 EVKGKFGAETLT
+91 EVES
-103 VAEVEKYQAT
+103 YQAS
-113 VAEMA
+113 VNEMA
-118 EGLKDAVKNAEQEVY
+118 DGLKDAVKNAAQEVY
-133 SFQVNTHYQDASMH
+133 SFQVNTSYQNAAMH
-147 KSECLGKVPE
+147 KSECLGQVPE

-165 SFDDLDAEM
+165 AFEELDADM

-180 VMMGGPIESA
+180 IMMGSPVESA
-190 EKAKE
+190 EQAKK
-195 MCAQFDAI
+195 MCDQFEAI
-203 SAKADSLVAAS
+203 SKKADALLAAS

-220 LDDITATLASLD
+220 VDDITATLASLN
-232 AEIAKIK
+232 AEMAKVK

-269 EGADLYTEK
+269 DPTAPYTEDK
-278 QIADFAVEF
+278 IDGFVENF
-287 GYFKENVSGV
+287 GYFKDNVSGL

-310 NAKYYPA
+310 NAKYTAANNKMEEYF
-317 SQEMD
+317 STLD
-322 GLISQLNTEC
+322 SEC
-332 PTVKDKYFTKL
+332 PTVASDYFTKL

-348 EMTQMYMKLYQED
+348 ELTQMYMKLYQED

-366 FNAMLARIDA
+366 FNKMMARIDE
-376 ILAEGQK
+376 ILVKAQK
-383 IVDEAKEAEK
+383 IIDEAKEAEK

-416 GKRVSKSAKGL
+416 GKRISKSAKG
-427 VLVIING
+427 LVIING

>member
-13 LSAAPAVSVSAA
+13 LSAAPAISVSAA

-42 QYDALQNSIYKLRQ
+42 QYDALQKSISDLQ
-56 SIEAMLKEI
+56 QNIDAMLKEI
-65 NEKYADAEDTKNS
+65 NEKYADAEDTKGS
-78 LEFNKNSLDDMAA
+78 LEFNKSSLSDMAA
-91 EVKGKFGAETLT
+91 EVKDKFAAGTLT
-103 VAEVEKYQAT
+103 AAEVESYRAQ

-133 SFQVNTHYQDASMH
+133 SFQVNTHYQNASMH

-203 SAKADSLVAAS
+203 SAKADSLVASAKLAGALVDS
-214 KKASTL
+214 
-220 LDDITATLASLD
+220 ITATLDSLG
-232 AEIAKIK
+232 AEIAKVK
-239 KDFPEYDLSAVNESA
+239 KDFPEYDLSMMQESS
-254 EYWKNLAAEFAQAPA
+254 EYWKNFAAVFAQAPA
-269 EGADLYTEK
+269 EGTAPYTEK
-278 QIADFAVEF
+278 QIAEYAENF
-287 GYFKENVSGV
+287 GFFKQSALGV
-297 YAQAQKDEWMAQF
+297 YAEAQKDEWMAQF

-317 SQEMD
+317 SQKMD
-322 GLISQLNTEC
+322 ELVSTLDTQC
-332 PTVKDKYFTKL
+332 PTVKDQFFTKL

-348 EMTQMYMKLYQED
+348 EMTQMFTKLYMGE
-361 LTQEQ
+361 LTQESFDQ
-366 FNAMLARIDA
+366 MMARIDA
-376 ILAEGQK
+376 ILLEAQN
-383 IVDEAKEAEK
+383 IVDQALEAEK
-393 VATGISGITVSEAV
+393 VATGISDITVNKAA
-407 KAGKVYSID
+407 KAGNVYSLD

-427 VLVIING
+427 VIING
-434 KKVILK
+434 KKVVLK

>member
-42 QYDALQNSIYKLRQ
+42 QYDALVKSIADVQQNID
-56 SIEAMLKEI
+56 AMLKEI
-65 NEKYADAEDTKNS
+65 NDKYPDAEDTKYS
-78 LEFNKNSLDDMAA
+78 LNFNKESLDKIAEEAKAKFVAKTLTAA
-91 EVKGKFGAETLT
+91 EVDS
-103 VAEVEKYQAT
+103 YQAA
-113 VAEMA
+113 VADMA

-133 SFQVNTHYQDASMH
+133 SFQVNTHYQNAAMH
-147 KSECLGKVPE
+147 KSECLGQVPE

-165 SFDDLDAEM
+165 AFDELDADM
-174 MQVYMP
+174 VQVYMP
-180 VMMGGPIESA
+180 FMMDSHIESA
-190 EKAKE
+190 EQAKK
-195 MCAQFDAI
+195 MCDQFDAI
-203 SAKADSLVAAS
+203 SKKADALLAAS

-220 LDDITATLASLD
+220 VEDITATLASLD

-427 VLVIING
+427 VIING

>member
-13 LSAAPAVSVSAA
+13 LSAAPTVSVSAA

-42 QYDALQNSIYKLRQ
+42 QYDALQKSISDLQ
-56 SIEAMLKEI
+56 QNIDAMLKEI
-65 NEKYADAEDTKNS
+65 NEKYADAEDTKGS
-78 LEFNKNSLDDMAA
+78 LEFNKTSLSDMAA
-91 EVKGKFGAETLT
+91 EVKDKFSAGTLT
-103 VAEVEKYQAT
+103 AAEVESYQAQ

-133 SFQVNTHYQDASMH
+133 SFQVNTHYQNASMH

-165 SFDDLDAEM
+165 SFDDLDADM

-203 SAKADSLVAAS
+203 SAKADSLLAS
-214 KKASTL
+214 AKLAGTL
-220 LDDITATLASLD
+220 VDSITATLDSLG
-232 AEIAKIK
+232 AEIAKVK
-239 KDFPEYDLSAVNESA
+239 KDFPEYDLSMIQESA
-254 EYWKNLAAEFAQAPA
+254 EYWKKFAAEFTQAPA
-269 EGADLYTEK
+269 EGAAPYTEK
-278 QIADFAVEF
+278 QIAGYVENF
-287 GYFKENVSGV
+287 GYFKDSALGV
-297 YAQAQKDEWMAQF
+297 YAEAQKDEWTAQF
-310 NAKYYPA
+310 NAKYTPA
-317 SQEMD
+317 SEKMNELLSTLDTQ
-322 GLISQLNTEC
+322 C
-332 PTVKDKYFTKL
+332 PTVGSKYFTQL
-343 DDLNV
+343 DDLNA
-348 EMTQMYMKLYQED
+348 EMTQMYMSLYMGE
-361 LTQEQ
+361 LTQET
-366 FNAMLARIDA
+366 FDKMMARIDA
-376 ILAEGQK
+376 ILTEAQK

-393 VATGISGITVSEAV
+393 VATGISDITVNKAA
-407 KAGKVYSID
+407 KAGNVYSLD

-427 VLVIING
+427 VIING
-434 KKVILK
+434 KKVVLK

>member
-13 LSAAPAVSVSAA
+13 LSAAPAISVSAA

-37 LATQE
+37 LATYG
-42 QYDALQNSIYKLRQ
+42 QYDALQLSIYDLQQ
-56 SIEAMLKEI
+56 SIDAMLKEI

-78 LEFNKNSLDDMAA
+78 LEFNKSSLSDMAA
-91 EVKGKFGAETLT
+91 EVKDKFAAGTLT
-103 VAEVEKYQAT
+103 VAEVESYQAQ
-113 VAEMA
+113 VAEIA
-118 EGLKDAVKNAEQEVY
+118 EGLKDAVQSAEQEVY
-133 SFQVNTHYQDASMH
+133 SFQVNTHYQNASMH
-147 KSECLGKVPE
+147 KSECLGQVPE

-165 SFDDLDAEM
+165 SFDELDADM

-180 VMMGGPIESA
+180 IMMGGPIESA

-195 MCAQFDAI
+195 MCNQLDAI
-203 SAKADSLVAAS
+203 SAKADTLLAAS

-269 EGADLYTEK
+269 DPTAPYTESK
-278 QIADFAVEF
+278 IDGFVENF
-287 GYFKENVSGV
+287 GYFKENISDL

-317 SQEMD
+317 SQKMD
-322 GLISQLNTEC
+322 ELVSTLDTQC
-332 PTVKDKYFTKL
+332 PTVKDQFFTKL

-348 EMTQMYMKLYQED
+348 EMSQMFMKLYQED

-366 FNAMLARIDA
+366 FDKMMARIDA
-376 ILAEGQK
+376 ILLEAQN
-383 IVDEAKEAEK
+383 IVNQALEAEK
-393 VATGISGITVSEAV
+393 VATGISDITVNKAA
-407 KAGKVYSID
+407 KAGNVYSLD

-427 VLVIING
+427 VIING
-434 KKVILK
+434 KKVVLK

>member
-42 QYDALQNSIYKLRQ
+42 QYDALQKSISDLQ
-56 SIEAMLKEI
+56 QNIDAMLKEI

-91 EVKGKFGAETLT
+91 EVKGKFAAGTLT
-103 VAEVEKYQAT
+103 AAEVESYQAQ

-133 SFQVNTHYQDASMH
+133 SFQVSTHYQNASMH

-203 SAKADSLVAAS
+203 SAKADSLVASAKLAGALVDS
-214 KKASTL
+214 ITTTL
-220 LDDITATLASLD
+220 DSLG
-232 AEIAKIK
+232 AEIAKVK
-239 KDFPEYDLSAVNESA
+239 KDFPEYDLSMMQESS
-254 EYWKNLAAEFAQAPA
+254 EYWKNFAAVFAQAPA
-269 EGADLYTEK
+269 EGTAPYTEK
-278 QIADFAVEF
+278 QIAEYAENF
-287 GYFKENVSGV
+287 GFFKQSALGV
-297 YAQAQKDEWMAQF
+297 YAEAQKDEWTAQF
-310 NAKYYPA
+310 NAKYTPA
-317 SQEMD
+317 SEKMNELLSTLDTQ
-322 GLISQLNTEC
+322 C
-332 PTVKDKYFTKL
+332 PTVGSKYFTQL
-343 DDLNV
+343 DDLNA
-348 EMTQMYMKLYQED
+348 ELTQMYMSLYMGE
-361 LTQEQ
+361 LTQET
-366 FNAMLARIDA
+366 FDKMMARIDA
-376 ILAEGQK
+376 ILVEAQK
-383 IVDEAKEAEK
+383 IVDEAIEAEK
-393 VATGISGITVSEAV
+393 VATGISDVTVNKAA
-407 KAGKVYSID
+407 KAGNVYSLD

-427 VLVIING
+427 VIING
-434 KKVILK
+434 KKVVLK

>member
-13 LSAAPAVSVSAA
+13 LTAAPAVSVSAA

-42 QYDALQNSIYKLRQ
+42 QYDALVKSIAEVQQNID
-56 SIEAMLKEI
+56 AMLKEI
-65 NEKYADAEDTKNS
+65 NDKYPDAEDTKYS
-78 LEFNKNSLDDMAA
+78 LNFNKESLDKIAEEAKAKYVAQTLTAA
-91 EVKGKFGAETLT
+91 EVDN
-103 VAEVEKYQAT
+103 YQAS
-113 VAEMA
+113 VKDIA
-118 EGLKDAVKNAEQEVY
+118 EGIKDAVKSAEQETY
-133 SFQVNTHYQDASMH
+133 SLQVNTSYQNAAMH
-147 KSECLGKVPE
+147 KSECLGQVPE

-165 SFDDLDAEM
+165 AFEELDADM

-180 VMMGGPIESA
+180 IMMGGPIESA
-190 EKAKE
+190 EQAKK
-195 MCAQFDAI
+195 MCDQFDAI
-203 SAKADSLVAAS
+203 SKKADALLAAS

-220 LDDITATLASLD
+220 VEDITATLASLN
-232 AEIAKIK
+232 EETEKVK
-239 KDFPEYDLSAVNESA
+239 KDFPEFDLSAVKETA
-254 EYWKNLAAEFAQAPA
+254 EYWKNLAAEFAKAPA
-269 EGADLYTEK
+269 DPAAPYTEDK
-278 QIADFAVEF
+278 IDGFAQEF
-287 GYFKENVSGV
+287 GYFKENVSGL

-317 SQEMD
+317 AQKMD
-322 GLISQLNTEC
+322 EYLSTLDSEC

-348 EMTQMYMKLYQED
+348 EMSQMYMKLFQED

-376 ILAEGQK
+376 ILAEAQK

-427 VLVIING
+427 VIING
-434 KKVILK
+434 KKVVLK

>member
-1 MKKQL
+1 MKRQL

-37 LATQE
+37 LATKE
-42 QYDALQNSIYKLRQ
+42 QYDALVKSIADVQQNIDG
-56 SIEAMLKEI
+56 MLKEI
-65 NEKYADAEDTKNS
+65 NDKYPDAEDTKYS
-78 LEFNKNSLDDMAA
+78 LNFNKESLDKIADEAKAKFEAKTLTAA
-91 EVKGKFGAETLT
+91 EVDSYLASVKEI
-103 VAEVEKYQAT
+103 
-113 VAEMA
+113 A
-118 EGLKDAVKNAEQEVY
+118 EGIKDAVKNAEQEVY
-133 SFQVNTHYQDASMH
+133 SFQVNTCYQNAAMH
-147 KSECLGKVPE
+147 KSECLGQVPE

-165 SFDDLDAEM
+165 AFEELDADM

-180 VMMGGPIESA
+180 FMMDSHIESA
-190 EKAKE
+190 EQAKK
-195 MCAQFDAI
+195 MCDQFDAI
-203 SAKADSLVAAS
+203 SKKADALLAAS

-220 LDDITATLASLD
+220 VEDITATLASLD

-269 EGADLYTEK
+269 DPTAPYTESK
-278 QIADFAVEF
+278 IDGFVESF
-287 GYFKENVSGV
+287 GYFKVNISDL

-348 EMTQMYMKLYQED
+348 EMTQMYMKLYQDE

-366 FNAMLARIDA
+366 FDAMLARIDA
-376 ILAEGQK
+376 ILVEAQK

-427 VLVIING
+427 VIING

>member
-42 QYDALQNSIYKLRQ
+42 QYDALQKSISDLQ
-56 SIEAMLKEI
+56 QNIDAMLKEI
-65 NEKYADAEDTKNS
+65 NEKYADAEDTKGS
-78 LEFNKNSLDDMAA
+78 LEFNKSSLSDMAA
-91 EVKGKFGAETLT
+91 EVKDKFAAGTLT
-103 VAEVEKYQAT
+103 AAEVESYQAQ

-133 SFQVNTHYQDASMH
+133 SFQVNTHYQNASMH
-147 KSECLGKVPE
+147 KSECLGQVPE

-203 SAKADSLVAAS
+203 SAKADALLNSAVQAGALV
-214 KKASTL
+214 
-220 LDDITATLASLD
+220 DDITETLASLD
-232 AEIAKIK
+232 EKLAKVK
-239 KDFPEYDLSAVNESA
+239 ADFPEYDLSMMQESA
-254 EYWKNLAAEFAQAPA
+254 GYWKNFAAEFAQAPA
-269 EGADLYTEK
+269 EGTAPYTEK
-278 QIADFAVEF
+278 QIADYAQNF
-287 GYFKENVSGV
+287 GYFKESTAGV
-297 YAQAQKDEWMAQF
+297 YAEAQKDEWMAQF
-310 NAKYYPA
+310 NAKYTPA
-317 SQEMD
+317 SEKMNELVSILDAQ
-322 GLISQLNTEC
+322 C
-332 PTVKDKYFTKL
+332 PIVGSKYFTLL

-348 EMTQMYMKLYQED
+348 ELNQMYMSLYMGE
-361 LTQEQ
+361 LTQET
-366 FNAMLARIDA
+366 FDKMMARIDA
-376 ILAEGQK
+376 ILVEAQK
-383 IVDEAKEAEK
+383 IVDEAIEAEK
-393 VATGISGITVSEAV
+393 VATGISDITVNKTV
-407 KAGKVYSID
+407 KAGNVYSLD

-427 VLVIING
+427 VIING
-434 KKVILK
+434 KKVVLK

>member
-1 MKKQL
+1 MKRQL

-42 QYDALQNSIYKLRQ
+42 QYDALVKSIADVQQNIDG
-56 SIEAMLKEI
+56 MLKEI
-65 NEKYADAEDTKNS
+65 NDKYPDAEDTKYS
-78 LEFNKNSLDDMAA
+78 LNFNKESLDKIADEAKAKFEAKTLTAA
-91 EVKGKFGAETLT
+91 EVDSYLASVKEI
-103 VAEVEKYQAT
+103 
-113 VAEMA
+113 A
-118 EGLKDAVKNAEQEVY
+118 EGIKDAVKNAEQEVY
-133 SFQVNTHYQDASMH
+133 SFQVNTSYQNAAMH
-147 KSECLGKVPE
+147 KSECLGQVPE

-165 SFDDLDAEM
+165 AFDELDADM

-180 VMMGGPIESA
+180 IMMGSPVESA
-190 EKAKE
+190 EQAKK
-195 MCAQFDAI
+195 MCDQFDAI
-203 SAKADSLVAAS
+203 SKKADALLAAS

-269 EGADLYTEK
+269 DPTAPYTESK
-278 QIADFAVEF
+278 IDGFVESF
-287 GYFKENVSGV
+287 GYFKVNISDL

-348 EMTQMYMKLYQED
+348 EMTQMYMKLYQDE

-366 FNAMLARIDA
+366 FDAMLARIDA

-427 VLVIING
+427 VIING